1 MHQTG
6 FVSLLEPLEPLILPP
21 QGSIISDDHKRVTAG
36 VGSKIDAL
44 KGATITITCKV
55 KGVPKPTVSWTK
67 DDQDI
72 LLDERVVLDS
82 NGTLIIRDSTLE
94 DSGNYTCTASS
105 RIGQTSSTSAVAV
118 SGRVLQVTGV
128 IVVLVLSNFGLT
140 KNA

>member
-1 MHQTG
+1 M
-6 FVSLLEPLEPLILPP
+6 
-21 QGSIISDDHKRVTAG
+21 
-36 VGSKIDAL
+36 
-44 KGATITITCKV
+44 
-55 KGVPKPTVSWTK
+55 SWTK

-72 LLDERVVLDS
+72 LPDEREVLGS

-118 SGRVLQVTGV
+118 SGSVLQVTGV